1 MKLEATTTVD
11 NLVSTMK
18 TSMPSEKILRERM
31 KYFVLQDFRG
41 YIVYQEASTRQTT
54 CLKKYH
60 LCGDW
65 MDRPEKN
72 KDQRTNLHG
81 ADGRNDGRIHQR
93 THLIN

>member
-1 MKLEATTTVD
+1 
-11 NLVSTMK
+11 
-18 TSMPSEKILRERM
+18 MPSEKILRERM

-41 YIVYQEASTRQTT
+41 YMYTT
-54 CLKKYH
+54 GRLVPGKQLVFKIS
-60 LCGDW
+60 LMW
-65 MDRPEKN
+65 MMDRPEKN

>member
-1 MKLEATTTVD
+1 
-11 NLVSTMK
+11 MK

-41 YIVYQEASTRQTT
+41 YIVYYRRLVPGKQLV
-54 CLKKYH
+54 LKKYH